1 DVTELL
7 FDGLLGVTHGIISD
21 KDPDIEIVKKDE
33 ESIDVKQLRQ
43 ILREEYK
50 VVLAGGQGKLEEKI
64 FRIGHLGWVNE
75 DNIRTVI
82 SALKVALLQA
92 GTAKVT

>member
-1 DVTELL
+1 MGLSLFADERYASDTVTAVTVPE
-7 FDGLLGVTHGIISD
+7 GL
-21 KDPDIEIVKKDE
+21 
-33 ESIDVKQLRQ
+33 DVKQLRQ

>member
-1 DVTELL
+1 M
-7 FDGLLGVTHGIISD
+7 
-21 KDPDIEIVKKDE
+21 
-33 ESIDVKQLRQ
+33 
-43 ILREEYK
+43 
-50 VVLAGGQGKLEEKI
+50 LAGGQGKLEEKI

-82 SALKVALLQA
+82 SALKVALPQV